1 MVNKKAEFIFP
12 CFLLVI
18 LAGLAAACISPPS
31 DSGQAGSSAGIA
43 SSTAADNTMSGR
55 STAVFAAPIAPEE
68 SLEPVR
74 DLSGSSGDMSTDNLR
89 KTWRSHTPI
98 FQTSFSPGYSSE
110 GIRVDVKKGPL
121 LVNYQVS
128 PRNYDPRISFFVIT
142 IRDLESN
149 RIVAQDGYGEPFTST
164 PEKQIIIY
172 GEGPYHVNL
181 YGNQVDVNVG
191 IYTGDV

>member
-1 MVNKKAEFIFP
+1 MLNKKSDFIFP
-12 CFLLVI
+12 CFVLII
-18 LAGLAAACISPPS
+18 LAGLAAACISPPA
-31 DSGQAGSSAGIA
+31 DSGQAGSSPGVA
-43 SSTAADNTMSGR
+43 SSAAADNTMSGR
-55 STAVFAAPIAPEE
+55 STAVLATPIAPEE
-68 SLEPVR
+68 SPGPVR
-74 DLSGSSGDMSTDNLR
+74 DLSGSSGDSTAENLR

-128 PRNYDPRISFFVIT
+128 PRNIDPRISFFVIT
-142 IRDLESN
+142 IRNLQSN
-149 RIVAQDGYGEPFTST
+149 QIVAQDGYGEPFTST

-181 YGNQVDVNVG
+181 YGNQVDVNVAV
-191 IYTGDV
+191 YTGDA

>member
-1 MVNKKAEFIFP
+1 MLNKKSEFIFP
-12 CFLLVI
+12 CFLLII
-18 LAGLAAACISPPS
+18 LAGLTAACVSPPS
-31 DSGQAGSSAGIA
+31 DSGQTGSLPSVA
-43 SSTAADNTMSGR
+43 SSTTADNTISER
-55 STAVFAAPIAPEE
+55 STAAFAAPIAPDE
-68 SLEPVR
+68 SPEPVR
-74 DLSGSSGDMSTDNLR
+74 DLSGHSGDTSADNLR
-89 KTWRSHTPI
+89 KTWQSHTPI

-142 IRDLESN
+142 IRDLENN

-164 PEKQIIIY
+164 PEKQIIVY

-181 YGNQVDVNVG
+181 YGNQVDVNVAV
-191 IYTGDV
+191 YTGDA